1 MAVGIVESVG
11 NGGHK
16 KWRAWVMPWWSPL
29 VGTDTPRT
37 ADGDESGV
45 LPASRVDDVLY
56 QLALDL
62 GLGPSYGLFTNPVD
76 VDAVIDALPRLE
88 RWRHWFMTHYGLV
101 DLGSDTATSTPRASL
116 ALGVSPAERDAAQTA
131 LATN

>member
-1 MAVGIVESVG
+1 M
-11 NGGHK
+11 
-16 KWRAWVMPWWSPL
+16 
-29 VGTDTPRT
+29 
-37 ADGDESGV
+37 
-45 LPASRVDDVLY
+45 
-56 QLALDL
+56 LDL
-62 GLGPSYGLFTNPVD
+62 GLDSDYELFANPVD
-76 VDAVIDALPRLE
+76 VDTVIDALPRLE

>member
-1 MAVGIVESVG
+1 MESVG

-88 RWRHWFMTHYGLV
+88 RWRHWFTTHYGLV
-101 DLGSDTATSTPRASL
+101 DLGSDTATESGDLDAESIV
-116 ALGVSPAERDAAQTA
+116 ALGVIPAERNAAQTA
-131 LATN
+131 FATN